1 MNIEPLSDF
10 SKLCIHTIT
19 TKPWSIDEIAD
30 NFSREGIGAI
40 SVWRDSF
47 EGKTP
52 KRTGELLRNHGLEIV
67 SYCRGGFF
75 AHSDVA
81 KRQSARD
88 ENKKTID
95 EAFDLGA
102 PLIVLVCGAVS
113 GQPLSESRKQIH
125 DGIESILNYTEA
137 AKVKLAI
144 EPLHP
149 MFADDRSA
157 INTLG
162 QANDMAEAINS
173 PWVGV
178 AVDVYHLWWDP
189 DLEREIARCGKNDN
203 LFAFHIC
210 DWKTPT
216 ETLLLDRGLMGEGCI
231 PVPQIRSWVEE
242 AGFAGYH
249 EVEIFSKKYWAGDQS
264 EYLKKIKEAYLKSS

>member
-1 MNIEPLSDF
+1 MNIEPLTDF
-10 SKLCIHTIT
+10 TKLCIHTIT
-19 TKPWSIDEIAD
+19 TKPWSIMEIAE
-30 NFSREGIGAI
+30 NFSREKVPAI

-47 EGKTP
+47 EGHTP
-52 KRTGELLRNHGLEIV
+52 KRTGDILRNHGLEIV

-75 AHSDVA
+75 THMDAT

-95 EAFDLGA
+95 EASELGA
-102 PLIVLVCGAVS
+102 PLLILVCGAVP
-113 GQPLSESRKQIH
+113 GQPLTESRQQIQ
-125 DGIESILNYTEA
+125 DGIESILNYAEA
-137 AKVKLAI
+137 SNVKLAI
-144 EPLHP
+144 EPIHP

-157 INTLG
+157 INTLK
-162 QANDMAEAINS
+162 QANDLAEAIDS
-173 PWVGV
+173 PLVGV

-189 DLEREIARCGKNDN
+189 DLESEIARCGGKGN

-231 PVPQIRSWVEE
+231 PVRQIRGWVE
-242 AGFAGYH
+242 AGGFTGFH
-249 EVEIFSKKYWAGDQS
+249 EVEIFSKNYWAGDQS
-264 EYLKKIKEAYLKSS
+264 EFLNKIKEAYLKSS